1 MRTTRMMRTARAMK
15 TAKRAISPVKT
26 TTNMEGNKMAEKKG
40 KKNELPCSEEALL
53 DLAEEM
59 NQVMFADD
67 PVDFSKMTPEQV
79 LAQVKQDM
87 ESIDPADKFSDEA
100 KETLAEIGLEI
111 EWIDTTTLSN
121 AKKKAAKEK
130 EEKEAAPS
138 TANLEDFEAE
148 DRDLEGMKAYAKKHG
163 IRIPPPFLK
172 DEDKLRN
179 YIVGKIKNPGKKE
192 KPAKKEK
199 KGGGSRG
206 RGGVVNKY
214 GHREGTMTAIID
226 ECLEN
231 GTTEKDCIAEI
242 VKAFPNKG
250 ETAAAGK
257 FKANVA
263 AYAKREDKFRVTHNE
278 KTGVYKIVEE

>member
-15 TAKRAISPVKT
+15 AAKRAISPVKT
-26 TTNMEGNKMAEKKG
+26 TTNMEENKMAEKKG
-40 KKNELPCSEEALL
+40 KKNELPCSKEALL

-67 PVDFSKMTPEQV
+67 PVDFSEMTPEQV

-179 YIVGKIKNPGKKE
+179 YIVDKIKNPGKKE

-199 KGGGSRG
+199 KESGSRG
-206 RGGVVNKY
+206 RGGAVNKH
-214 GHREGTMTAIID
+214 GHREGTMAAAID
-226 ECLEN
+226 EMIEN
-231 GTTEKDCIAEI
+231 GITKEDAVKKLMEDFGRDEAKSKAKFLSHVKHLEKE
-242 VKAFPNKG
+242 KG
-250 ETAAAGK
+250 WGIK
-257 FKANVA
+257 
-263 AYAKREDKFRVTHNE
+263 HNE
-278 KTGVYKIVEE
+278 KTDFYKLAA